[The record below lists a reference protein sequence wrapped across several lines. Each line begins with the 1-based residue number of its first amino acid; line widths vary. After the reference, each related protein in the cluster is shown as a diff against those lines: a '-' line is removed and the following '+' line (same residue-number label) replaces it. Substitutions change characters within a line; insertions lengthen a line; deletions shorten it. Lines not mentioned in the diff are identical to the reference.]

1 MNDTDPAK
9 WQSDAIWQ
17 RKANAVAD
25 ALAILAAPSQK
36 QAAVNEAVVYL
47 STMTNGLSA
56 HSEKSPGRAAALADV
71 ERAKV
76 KLVQA
81 QEELST
87 AMTAAQ
93 ALIAAY
99 EDGKADKAVVHAFG
113 GAEVAAASTD
123 MAQLKTEQ
131 ALSHLQW
138 ETTLNHLQQEDAAA
152 ESNPGSIW

>member
-1 MNDTDPAK
+1 MNDTESAK
-9 WQSDAIWQ
+9 LQRDAIWR
-17 RKANAVAD
+17 RKVDAVEE
-25 ALAILAAPSQK
+25 ALAILAAPPQK
-36 QAAVNEAVVYL
+36 QAAVNEAVAYL
-47 STMTNGLSA
+47 STMMNGLSA

-99 EDGKADKAVVHAFG
+99 EDGKADKAVACAFG
-113 GAEVAAASTD
+113 VAATSTD
-123 MAQLKTEQ
+123 PTQLQAEQ
-131 ALSHLQW
+131 SIAALRW
-138 ETTLNHLQQEDAAA
+138 EATVNHLQQEDAAA
-152 ESNPGSIW
+152 EPTTPSNIW